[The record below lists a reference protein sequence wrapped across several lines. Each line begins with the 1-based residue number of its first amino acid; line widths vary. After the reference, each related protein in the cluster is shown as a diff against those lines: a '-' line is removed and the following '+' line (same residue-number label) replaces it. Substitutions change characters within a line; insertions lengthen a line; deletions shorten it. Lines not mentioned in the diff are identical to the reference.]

1 MSFSGVLIS
10 GRRGSAGPSPGF
22 PSTGTVHRLIVHF
35 SACLLV
41 VASVL
46 RVGPY
51 AGELPPLWAGTGD
64 ISGTSSHTVH
74 PARQVLTLDQAIGL
88 GLSGNP
94 EIGKE
99 RADLARAAAFSIR
112 AGELADPKIVIGE
125 QYFPINLGMG
135 ESVLTMTTAG
145 VRQSFL
151 PWGQRSL
158 IHQSAG
164 LEKNASLWKLEDRKA
179 LLVRDIRIAWVEMIR
194 IHRTENFLRSIG
206 QLWEKAF
213 QSALVRYRQ
222 GTGSESD
229 VLLSQFQKDEIGD
242 RLESLSL
249 QKEEHLHLLM
259 RLMHFSRPFRISPEE
274 PRFPVLPSDVL
285 LLGRLKDHP
294 ALQSLDAK
302 VAAQERRVRASEKD
316 KIPAV
321 TVEGDYSYFMGPNLI
336 TSTPN
341 LFSVLLT
348 FNLPVRPGERQDPKI
363 AEEEHELEALED
375 DREAIRQRLIE
386 KVRDAE
392 GAYRHL
398 LRRRDLFDRI
408 LLPEAKRNVE
418 AALAAYGTGI
428 LGMDRVLRAMEK
440 LENVGIQEFSIR
452 TDILKSEA
460 RLSYLAGVLP
470 GGNHEP

>member
-1 MSFSGVLIS
+1 MSFSGAFIS

-35 SACLLV
+35 SAGLLV

-51 AGELPPLWAGTGD
+51 AGELPPLWAATGD
-64 ISGTSSHTVH
+64 ISGTSSPTVH

-99 RADLARAAAFSIR
+99 RADLARVAAFSIR

-125 QYFPINLGMG
+125 EYFPINLGMG

-145 VRQSFL
+145 VRQSFP

-158 IHQSAG
+158 VHQSAG

-194 IHRTENFLRSIG
+194 IRRTETFLRSIRS
-206 QLWEKAF
+206 LWEKSF

-222 GTGSESD
+222 GTGAESD

-242 RLESLSL
+242 RQESLRL
-249 QKEEHLHLLM
+249 QEEEHLHLLM
-259 RLMHFSRPFRISPEE
+259 QLMHFSRPFRISPEE
-274 PRFPVLPSDVL
+274 PRFPVPPPEAL
-285 LLGRLKDHP
+285 LLDRLKDHP
-294 ALQSLDAK
+294 ALQSRDAK

-321 TVEGDYSYFMGPNLI
+321 SVEGDYSYFMGPNLV

-363 AEEEHELEALED
+363 AEDEHELEALED

-398 LRRRDLFDRI
+398 LRRRDLFDRV
-408 LLPEAKRNVE
+408 LLPEAKRNAE
-418 AALAAYGTGI
+418 AALAGYGTGI

-452 TDILKSEA
+452 TDILKTQA